1 MADILQR
8 YGLKECADVTFYHIN
23 KAGYPDYPVLILDSL
38 KVTSIE
44 QTAETS
50 EARGGKGNGKLI
62 VWDFNKEINVTIE
75 DALFSPKSLAVMLGD
90 GNVYGDTAAT
100 DTTEFGTVLKST
112 RVVVKSNNTY
122 PEVKVDGKVVN
133 GLGKE
138 VSVSYGTTGDSAT
151 NILFYKNGST
161 TALTTAQGLKEG
173 DVLYAT
179 WNHLVKS
186 KAIIKIEPDSFPGT
200 YYVVGDTMVRNERTG
215 DDEYFQF
222 IIPKAKMTAEQTLE
236 MSADGDP
243 ATFNFNLQVLR
254 PEDGEMVRFVKYEF
268 ADYDD
273 DEDDSIAGGQMNFVP
288 AYDGFSKNP
297 PTKSSVK
304 AEEVTPASKRVTYA
318 SGAETD
324 TDGVVVDAAGTA
336 AGVPQVKPKNRS

>member
-90 GNVYGDTAAT
+90 GNVYGDTAASG
-100 DTTEFGTVLKST
+100 TTEFGTVRKSA
-112 RVVVKSNNTY
+112 RVVVKQDGVY

-138 VSVSYGTTGDSAT
+138 VSVSYDATSDSST
-151 NILFYKNGST
+151 NILFYKNGSAQPIT
-161 TALTTAQGLKEG
+161 STADLKEG

-200 YYVVGDTMVRNERTG
+200 YYVVGDTMIRNERTG
-215 DDEYFQF
+215 EDEYFQF

-268 ADYDD
+268 ADYEGED
-273 DEDDSIAGGQMNFVP
+273 DDSIGAGTMNFVP

-297 PTKSSVK
+297 PDFSTVTEAVYDPKGVGYAENSETTGISVK
-304 AEEVTPASKRVTYA
+304 STAPT
-318 SGAETD
+318 
-324 TDGVVVDAAGTA
+324 GTTK
-336 AGVPQVKPKNRS
+336 VSPKNRPTT